1 MNLAGGPLRLSF
13 HAAGRLLLR
22 HRVLEG
28 GLLNSALGHA
38 HGVAALLLGG
48 AHTELLFLMIAAEA
62 LRVLVEAREAA
73 ALLIGSDA
81 LHFDDLSAGQYVLE
95 LDGRALI
102 LLILD
107 DFFDVLLH
115 YIYLATS
122 SFSCA
127 SHG

>member
-1 MNLAGGPLRLSF
+1 M
-13 HAAGRLLLR
+13 

-28 GLLNSALGHA
+28 GLLDSALVHA
-38 HGVAALLLGG
+38 HVVAAFLLGS
-48 AHTELLFLMIAAEA
+48 AHTELLFLVIAAEA
-62 LRVLVEAREAA
+62 LRVLVQAREAA

-107 DFFDVLLH
+107 DFLDVL
-115 YIYLATS
+115 
-122 SFSCA
+122 F
-127 SHG
+127 HGGALLQGLVVGITLVRVLVALYMQNNHDEKNDVKR